1 MRGRPKRIESS
12 FHNGLKDWHRVVKR
26 VVDLFGSTLL
36 LVSLAPVFLL
46 VAALVRLSSRG
57 PTFFRQ
63 KRVGLRGR
71 TYSMIKFRTM
81 WVDQRRLVDSNH
93 LASMQATG
101 ILVKMKEDPR
111 VTPLGRL
118 LRRSSLDEIP
128 QLFNVLRGD
137 MSLVGPR
144 PLIPFMLS
152 ADPALVQ
159 ERNSVK
165 PGITGLWQV
174 KARNRNTS
182 VTDMIEF
189 DLKYVREYSLWM
201 DLKILAAT
209 VPAVLGSEGA
219 Y

>member
-1 MRGRPKRIESS
+1 VRGRPKRIESS